1 MIGTGRPRL
10 RPVVQGDAEEH
21 LDVRSKEIE
30 TMTTQTDAQ
39 NFVKV
44 ASERSDFGT
53 FGRYIETPVDQMSPE
68 MRSAYDFT
76 KNLRGV
82 VPGPHKM
89 WLANPKLSKT
99 IVPTGAYYQTQST
112 LTKAEIEITTNV
124 INGRWL
130 AAYGNYEHE
139 MIAEKLGGL
148 PPEKVEA
155 LIAGLPTSFDDPRQQ
170 VVYEL
175 ASTLAQ
181 PRVVPKGLYRRAK
194 ELLGDEGI
202 VDVTMLMGWF
212 TGVSLTLMAFDVP
225 SNATGL
231 EQ

>member
-1 MIGTGRPRL
+1 M
-10 RPVVQGDAEEH
+10 
-21 LDVRSKEIE
+21 
-30 TMTTQTDAQ
+30 
-39 NFVKV
+39 
-44 ASERSDFGT
+44 SEQSDFGT
-53 FGRYIETPVDQMSPE
+53 FGRYVETPVNQMSPE
-68 MRSAYDFT
+68 MKEAYDFT
-76 KNLRGV
+76 KKLRGM
-82 VPGPHKM
+82 VPGPHRI

-112 LTKAEIEITTNV
+112 LTKAEIEIATNV

-130 AAYGNYEHE
+130 AAYSNYEHE
-139 MIAEKLGGL
+139 WIAEEQGSL
-148 PPEKVEA
+148 PPRKVEA
-155 LIAGLPTSFDDPRQQ
+155 LIAGLPVSFDDPRQQ

-175 ASTLAQ
+175 ASALAE

-194 ELLGDEGI
+194 ELLGDAGI

-231 EQ
+231 DQ